1 MKLHP
6 LPSPARRAGNVL
18 LAVLCLALVL
28 GVGLAAVF
36 RYTTNQARAITRS
49 QSWNE
54 SLVVADAGVEDALQL
69 LNKYADTTEDP
80 MAWTTTAANDNWTAL
95 GGNIFRV
102 NRSFGQNAYEVYI
115 TNTSP
120 HPWIR
125 ATGTRIANGAGGS
138 DDVSRT
144 ILVQATTASLFQG
157 ALLAKN
163 GVTLGGTVRVDSY
176 NSQNPLY
183 STNGRYDP
191 AKARDKGSVATVVS
205 NMVAA
210 VTVGGSVDIFGRIY
224 TGPGDTIKLNGG
236 ATVGSLAWHNGA
248 NSGLETGWSQSDL
261 NVEIPDAPA
270 PPGGG
275 LPLPT
280 QTANTFEG
288 TSYPNSF
295 LLSGTTYST
304 GSAVSLSSTERI
316 LVTGHVKLHLTHSL
330 KMAGQ
335 SQILIAS
342 NSSLT
347 IYAAGDVDL
356 SGGGVV
362 NGSNLASN
370 LTVFGLNTCANIKY
384 SGGSSFT
391 GTIYAPYAEFSMTGG
406 GNTIYNLSG
415 SVVAK
420 TIKVNGKYE
429 IHYDESLRRQPA
441 GPIYYVMSWAEL

>member
-1 MKLHP
+1 MQLLP
-6 LPSPARRAGNVL
+6 FPSPARRAGNVL

-54 SLVVADAGVEDALQL
+54 SLVIADAGIEDALQL
-69 LNKYADTTEDP
+69 LNKYADTSEDP
-80 MAWTTTAANDNWTAL
+80 MAWTSTAANDGWAAL
-95 GGNIFRV
+95 GGGVFRV
-102 NRSFGQNAYEVYI
+102 SRNFAGNAYEVFI

-120 HPWIR
+120 NPWIR

-138 DDVSRT
+138 DDVRRT

-210 VTVGGSVDIFGRIY
+210 VVVGGSVDIYGRIY

-236 ATVGSLAWHNGA
+236 ATVGSLAWHSGG
-248 NSGLETGWSQSDL
+248 NSGLQSGWSQHDL
-261 NVEIPDAPA
+261 NVDIPDAPT

-280 QTANTFEG
+280 KTSNTFQG

-304 GSAVSLSSTERI
+304 GSALSLSSTERI

-347 IYAAGDVDL
+347 IYAAADVDL

-370 LTVFGLNTCANIKY
+370 LTLYGLNTCTSMNY
-384 SGGSSFT
+384 SGGSDFT
-391 GTIYAPYAEFSMTGG
+391 GTIYAPYAAFSMTGG
-406 GNTIYNLSG
+406 GSTIFNLSG

-420 TIKVNGKYE
+420 TINVNGKYE
-429 IHYDESLRRQPA
+429 VHYDESLRRQPA